1 MTGLDRRLLYFGTD
15 LIQGNDSVALEH
27 CVKLIGRQA
36 TDVIDGSR
44 RPANLDA
51 VDFRSRAETKV
62 QAEIVLRKITAS
74 AMNLVGLRHS
84 TRDNFRTSVES
95 EAIAFCSGELETDP
109 MASRN
114 TIIFQ

>member
-36 TDVIDGSR
+36 SDVIDGSG
-44 RPANLDA
+44 RPANFDA
-51 VDFRSRAETKV
+51 VDFRGRAETKM
-62 QAEIVLRKITAS
+62 QAEIVLRKITAA

-84 TRDNFRTSVES
+84 SSNNFDAGVES
-95 EAIAFCSGELETDP
+95 EAIRLGSGELETDP
-109 MASRN
+109 MASSN
-114 TIIFQ
+114 TIIIQ